1 MKKAFIICSFL
12 FLIVTNIKGQIDSLI
27 QFSGLILTSDSIQA
41 LPYAT
46 IFIKNRKI
54 GTISNFSG
62 FFSIV
67 VQPGDSIEFSYV
79 GFANKSYIV
88 PDSLT
93 NNRYSIVQLMTQ
105 DTVYLDE
112 TIIYPWPS
120 PASFKQAFLNTYIP
134 DDAME
139 RAKKNLAREKLKE
152 LGRKVPIDGNEAA
165 DMYLRQQAAKF
176 YTYGQYP
183 SIQLLNP
190 VAWADFFK
198 AWANGDFK
206 RK

>member
-1 MKKAFIICSFL
+1 
-12 FLIVTNIKGQIDSLI
+12 
-27 QFSGLILTSDSIQA
+27 
-41 LPYAT
+41 
-46 IFIKNRKI
+46 
-54 GTISNFSG
+54 
-62 FFSIV
+62 
-67 VQPGDSIEFSYV
+67 
-79 GFANKSYIV
+79 
-88 PDSLT
+88 
-93 NNRYSIVQLMTQ
+93 MTQ